1 MTDFAAA
8 AALGQSVGS
17 LGDAQSAQAQAALKI
32 KAKAKSAS
40 EQFEA
45 MFLNSMFQQMFT
57 KMDGDGPFGGS
68 GALKVWRS
76 FLTDQYAK
84 TFRQEWR
91 HRHRLAR
98 LRPIAQAARS
108 EGLMTAITTT
118 AEAEKAIAQV
128 ADLIDKLR
136 GVVEQETAL
145 VHAGKVRNAATLGPA
160 KKRT

>member
-17 LGDAQSAQAQAALKI
+17 PGDAQSAQAQGALKI

-57 KMDGDGPFGGS
+57 KVDGDGPFGGS

-84 TFRQEWR
+84 TF
-91 HRHRLAR
+91 AKTGGIG
-98 LRPIAQAARS
+98 IASHVYDQLLKQQ
-108 EGLMTAITTT
+108 GV
-118 AEAEKAIAQV
+118 KA
-128 ADLIDKLR
+128 
-136 GVVEQETAL
+136 
-145 VHAGKVRNAATLGPA
+145 
-160 KKRT
+160 